1 MSTVDAL
8 VCDVCRSTTLGSF
21 SILPDSIHATE
32 LHQLL
37 RSNVLPPVSV
47 DASLQDTLRR
57 APAEL
62 ERYDAEI
69 QRVQHILSG
78 IAAKRAAFV
87 AHVDACRSVY
97 SPVRR
102 LPVELL
108 AEIFEIYSA
117 TEKHLSLDPTTPKG
131 ELERLAK
138 HHLLQLSQV
147 SATWRKVA
155 LSTPRLW
162 SSMVLNTTLWVIS
175 AAPMAKA
182 ISLLES
188 ALERSAVHPLRIRLT
203 FSGGDPNSFAVM
215 QLLSQHAERWQHI
228 DIHAPG
234 DSGQYLAL
242 VKGRLP
248 LLETASFR
256 AHLKGIDVFEVAPAL
271 RQVMFRGLH
280 EQVPKL
286 PWAQLRDFTY
296 VGHKGQPSPPAPLSI
311 AQSLGMG
318 ATFRFNADILN
329 LNARWPSVN
338 SNIGYLDLELGIT
351 AGDLLS
357 KRVLGQILESLTL
370 PHLRR
375 FRLTPREDM
384 ALPHWNPEQFSALV
398 VRSSF
403 HTRLTSLHIRVIIT
417 DTELL
422 CMLFELPCL
431 QDLSVSERKSRPDH
445 VSITEAF
452 IQGITW
458 NPESGASL
466 VPRLRSLNLSSL
478 LKFSDDAYW
487 DFVISR
493 VSPVKNVGDKPF
505 TADLRCLRRGRRG
518 LGPELQV
525 RLADLVSQGVLK
537 FTSVLR

>member
-1 MSTVDAL
+1 MSTVDAR
-8 VCDVCRSTTLGSF
+8 VCAVCRSTTLGS
-21 SILPDSIHATE
+21 SLMLPASTHATE

-62 ERYDAEI
+62 ERYDTEI
-69 QRVQHILSG
+69 QRVQDILSG
-78 IAAKRAAFV
+78 VTAKRAAFA
-87 AHVDACRSVY
+87 AHVEACRSVY

-108 AEIFEIYSA
+108 AEIFEICSA
-117 TEKHLSLDPTTPKG
+117 TQKNLSSLNPTTPTR

-155 LSTPRLW
+155 LGTPRLW
-162 SSMVLNTTLWVIS
+162 ASIVLNTTLWVVS

-182 ISLLES
+182 ISLLAS
-188 ALERSAVHPLRIRLT
+188 ALERSAAHPLTLGLT
-203 FSGGDPNSFAVM
+203 FSGRDPNAFAVM
-215 QLLSQHAERWQHI
+215 QLLSQHAHRWKHI

-234 DSGQYLAL
+234 DSAQYLAP
-242 VKGRLP
+242 VTGHLP
-248 LLETASFR
+248 LLETASLQTY
-256 AHLKGIDVFEVAPAL
+256 LKWMDVFQLAPAL
-271 RQVMFRGLH
+271 RQVTVHGLH
-280 EQVPKL
+280 QYVPKL
-286 PWAQLRDFTY
+286 PWAQIRDFSY
-296 VGHKGQPSPPAPLSI
+296 VGLKGLPSPPAPLSI
-311 AQSLGMG
+311 AQSLAIG
-318 ATFRFNADILN
+318 ATFRFNADVLN

-338 SNIGYLDLELGIT
+338 SNIGYLDLELGIN

-357 KRVLGQILESLTL
+357 KRVLGQIFESLTL

-375 FRLTPREDM
+375 FRLTPREDT
-384 ALPHWNPEQFSALV
+384 LPFWNPEQFSALA

-422 CMLFELPCL
+422 HTLSELPCL
-431 QDLSVSERKSRPDH
+431 KALTVSERKSRPDH
-445 VSITEAF
+445 VSLTEAF

-458 NPESGASL
+458 NPEGGASL
-466 VPRLRSLNLSSL
+466 VPRLRYLNLSSL

-487 DFVISR
+487 DFIISR
-493 VSPVKNVGDKPF
+493 VSPVQNAGGSPF
-505 TADLRCLRRGRRG
+505 TAELRCLRRGRRE
-518 LGPELQV
+518 LAPELQV

-537 FTSVLR
+537 IASTTR